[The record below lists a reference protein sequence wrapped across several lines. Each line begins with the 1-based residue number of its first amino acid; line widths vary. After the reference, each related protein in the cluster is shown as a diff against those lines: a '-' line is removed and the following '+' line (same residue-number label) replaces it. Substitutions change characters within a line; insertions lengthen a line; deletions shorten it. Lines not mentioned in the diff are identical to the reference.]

1 MVLDISKLI
10 NNDGSS
16 IKVSE
21 DIEFDTLSFNGQNI
35 RFLTPVHLE
44 GSVKNINNLLSMY
57 LDCNFDYVSQCSRCL
72 ADTEKKLD
80 FKIEEV
86 FSKTELENENDD
98 VIILNSNEIDL
109 KEITEH
115 ALCCALP
122 ITCLCSD
129 DCKGLCPVC
138 GCDLNSENCSC
149 ETDDIDPRLAAL
161 KDFLK

>member
-10 NNDGSS
+10 NNDGAS

-57 LDCNFDYVSQCSRCL
+57 FDCNFDYVSQCSRCL

-109 KEITEH
+109 KEIAEQ
-115 ALCCALP
+115 AFCCALP
-122 ITCLCSD
+122 ITDLCSE

-138 GCDLNSENCSC
+138 GCNLNHETCSC